1 MTQRILRLAAWLA
14 LAAILFVTV
23 SPIGLRPHDVMPVD
37 LDRALAFVVMTALFA
52 LAYPKR
58 WLAVGLTII
67 VGAFA
72 IELLQEL
79 SPTRHARL
87 DDALVKAGGA
97 FVGLCLARLVLTVHP
112 RRASRGASRD
122 VPARTLTTPATSP
135 EAPAR

>member
-23 SPIGLRPHDVMPVD
+23 LPIGLRPHDVMPVD
-37 LDRALAFVVMTALFA
+37 LDRALAFGVMTALFA
-52 LAYPKR
+52 LAYPGR

-72 IELLQEL
+72 IEFLQEL

-87 DDALVKAGGA
+87 DDAIVKAGGA
-97 FVGLCLARLVLTVHP
+97 LVGLCLARLVLTVHQ
-112 RRASRGASRD
+112 RRAPRGVSGD